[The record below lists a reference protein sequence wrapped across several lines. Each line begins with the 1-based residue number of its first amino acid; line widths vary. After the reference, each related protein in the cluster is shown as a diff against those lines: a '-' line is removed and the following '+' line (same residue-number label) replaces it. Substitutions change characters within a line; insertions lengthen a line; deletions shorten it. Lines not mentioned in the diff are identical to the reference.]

1 MEEKEMDKEIFPE
14 IKKTKTKTKKGFSDL
29 IHYILVGP

>member
-14 IKKTKTKTKKGFSDL
+14 IKKTKTKKGFSDL